1 MQVKK
6 IKLGKCWIKDA
17 FFSRNQG
24 FGKKIASCGCEN
36 QFWRCMNWRKTHPAL
51 GKIYFSLP
59 TKKSL
64 ILDSENSEYKM
75 HI

>member
-1 MQVKK
+1 MQVKHLT
-6 IKLGKCWIKDA
+6 LGKCWIKDA
-17 FFSRNQG
+17 FFSRNQE

-36 QFWRCMNWRKTHPAL
+36 QFWRCMNWRKTHPAF
-51 GKIYFSLP
+51 GEIYFSLP
-59 TKKSL
+59 AKKSR